1 MCLVAILWKDMCL
14 INIFD
19 GLPACKVNTCVLDR
33 FFFYVSCPDHIKI
46 DDHRISLINYYESI
60 D

>member
-33 FFFYVSCPDHIKI
+33 FFFTLVVQI
-46 DDHRISLINYYESI
+46 ISKLTITASI
-60 D
+60 

>member
-1 MCLVAILWKDMCL
+1 MCL

-46 DDHRISLINYYESI
+46 DNHRINLINYYESI